1 MHQLRLF
8 EMLVGR
14 PSAVLID
21 YDFRIGGSHFRG
33 KGWRGLIA
41 SPGGVGASAI
51 LRPLSRTEMCS
62 FSAPDRFDR
71 RNLATMVVEHL
82 DPNR

>member
-21 YDFRIGGSHFRG
+21 LAMILIFFTATV
-33 KGWRGLIA
+33 GLLT
-41 SPGGVGASAI
+41 SPAKPAGI
-51 LRPLSRTEMCS
+51 LGFNLPSR
-62 FSAPDRFDR
+62 
-71 RNLATMVVEHL
+71 LL
-82 DPNR
+82 GI